1 MKEIWKDVKEYE
13 GLYQIS
19 NLGNVKS
26 LDRYIINKNRDKQY
40 FPGKYLS
47 QGIGD
52 NYLKVTLSKNNK
64 QRTFRIHILVA
75 RAFIP
80 NPENKPEVNHID
92 GNKKNNKVNNLEW
105 NTRSENELHAYK
117 NGLAKPSNK
126 QKQAVAKYAKENYSK
141 KVVQYSLNGEFIK
154 EWNSMHDV
162 WRELGI
168 RPSYICRCC
177 KGLRNQT
184 YGYIWKYKQY

>member
-1 MKEIWKDVKEYE
+1 MEEIWKDIKGYE
-13 GLYQIS
+13 GLYQVS
-19 NLGNVKS
+19 NFGNVKS
-26 LDRYIINKNRDKQY
+26 LDRYIINKNGDKQY
-40 FPGKYLS
+40 FPGKYLN
-47 QGIGD
+47 QGISD
-52 NYLKVTLSKNNK
+52 NYLKVTLSKSNK
-64 QRTFRIHILVA
+64 QRTFRVHILVA
-75 RAFIP
+75 RTFIP
-80 NPENKPEVNHID
+80 NPENKPEVNHMD
-92 GNKKNNKVNNLEW
+92 GDKSNNRVDNLEW

-117 NGLAKPSNK
+117 NGLAKPSDK

-141 KVVQYSLNGEFIK
+141 KVIQYSLNGEFIK

-184 YGYIWKYKQY
+184 YGYVWKYK

>member
-1 MKEIWKDVKEYE
+1 MKEIWKDIKGYE

-19 NLGNVKS
+19 SFGNVKS
-26 LDRYIINKNRDKQY
+26 LDRYIINKNGDKQY
-40 FPGKYLS
+40 FPGKYLT

-52 NYLKVTLSKNNK
+52 SYLKVTLSKNNK
-64 QRTFRIHILVA
+64 QRTFRVHILVA
-75 RAFIP
+75 RTFIP

-105 NTRSENELHAYK
+105 NTRSENELHAYR

>member
-1 MKEIWKDVKEYE
+1 MKVLERIYYERDLEGYE

-26 LDRYIINKNRDKQY
+26 LDRYIINKNGDKQY
-40 FPGKYLS
+40 FPGKYLT
-47 QGIGD
+47 QGISD

-64 QRTFRIHILVA
+64 QRTFRVHILVA

-141 KVVQYSLNGEFIK
+141 KSCSIFFK
-154 EWNSMHDV
+154 
-162 WRELGI
+162 WRI
-168 RPSYICRCC
+168 
-177 KGLRNQT
+177 
-184 YGYIWKYKQY
+184 YKRME

>member
-1 MKEIWKDVKEYE
+1 MKEIWKDIKGYE

-19 NLGNVKS
+19 SFGNVKS
-26 LDRYIINKNRDKQY
+26 LDRYIINKNGDKQY
-40 FPGKYLS
+40 FPGKYLT
-47 QGIGD
+47 QGISD
-52 NYLKVTLSKNNK
+52 NYLKVILSKNNK
-64 QRTFRIHILVA
+64 QRTFRVHILVA

-184 YGYIWKYKQY
+184 CGYIWKYKQY

>member
-1 MKEIWKDVKEYE
+1 MKEIWKDIKGYE

-19 NLGNVKS
+19 SFGNVKS
-26 LDRYIINKNRDKQY
+26 LDRYIINKNGDKQY
-40 FPGKYLS
+40 FPGKYLT
-47 QGIGD
+47 QGISD
-52 NYLKVTLSKNNK
+52 SYLKVTLSKNNK
-64 QRTFRIHILVA
+64 QRTFRVHILVA
-75 RAFIP
+75 RTFIP

-105 NTRSENELHAYK
+105 NTRSENELHAYR

>member
-1 MKEIWKDVKEYE
+1 MKEIWKDIKGYE

-19 NLGNVKS
+19 SFGNVKS
-26 LDRYIINKNRDKQY
+26 LDRYIINKNGDKQY
-40 FPGKYLS
+40 FPGKYLT

-52 NYLKVTLSKNNK
+52 SYLKVTLSKNNK
-64 QRTFRIHILVA
+64 QRTFRVHILVA
-75 RAFIP
+75 RTFIP

-105 NTRSENELHAYK
+105 NTRSENELHAYR

-184 YGYIWKYKQY
+184 YGYIWKYKHY

>member
-1 MKEIWKDVKEYE
+1 MNEIWKDIKGYE

-26 LDRYIINKNRDKQY
+26 LDRYIINKNGDKQY
-40 FPGKYLS
+40 FPEKNLI
-47 QGIGD
+47 QGFSN

-64 QRTFRIHILVA
+64 QRTFRVHILVA
-75 RAFIP
+75 KAFIP
-80 NPENKPEVNHID
+80 NPENKLEVNHID
-92 GNKKNNKVNNLEW
+92 GNKQNNKVDNLEW

-117 NGLAKPSNK
+117 NGLAKPSDK
-126 QKQAVAKYAKENYSK
+126 QKQVVAKYAKENYSK
-141 KVVQYSLNGEFIK
+141 KIIQYSLNGDFIK

-184 YGYIWKYKQY
+184 YGYIWKYK

>member
-1 MKEIWKDVKEYE
+1 MKEIWKDIKGYE

-19 NLGNVKS
+19 SFGNVKS
-26 LDRYIINKNRDKQY
+26 LDRYIINKNGDKQF
-40 FPGKYLS
+40 FPKKYLT
-47 QGIGD
+47 QGFSNG
-52 NYLKVTLSKNNK
+52 YLKVTLSKNNK
-64 QRTFRIHILVA
+64 QKTFRVHILVA
-75 RAFIP
+75 KAFIP
-80 NPENKPEVNHID
+80 NHKNKSEVNHID
-92 GNKKNNKVNNLEW
+92 GNKSNNRIDNLEW
-105 NTRSENELHAYK
+105 NTRSENELHAYR
-117 NGLAKPSNK
+117 NGLAKPSDK

-141 KVVQYSLNGEFIK
+141 KVIQYSLNGVFIK

-184 YGYIWKYKQY
+184 YGYIWKYK

>member
-1 MKEIWKDVKEYE
+1 MKEIWKDIKGYE

-19 NLGNVKS
+19 NFGNVKS
-26 LDRYIINKNRDKQY
+26 LDRYIINKNGDKQY
-40 FPGKYLS
+40 FPGKYLT
-47 QGIGD
+47 QGVSD
-52 NYLKVTLSKNNK
+52 NYLKVTLSKSNK
-64 QRTFRIHILVA
+64 QRTFRVHILVA
-75 RAFIP
+75 RTFIP
-80 NPENKPEVNHID
+80 NPENKPEVNHMD
-92 GNKKNNKVNNLEW
+92 GDKSNNRVDNLEW

-117 NGLAKPSNK
+117 NGLAKPSDK

-141 KVVQYSLNGEFIK
+141 KVIQYSLNGEFIK

-184 YGYIWKYKQY
+184 YGYVWKYK

>member
-1 MKEIWKDVKEYE
+1 MKEIWKDIKGYE

-19 NLGNVKS
+19 SSGNVKS
-26 LDRYIINKNRDKQY
+26 LDRYIINKNGDKQF
-40 FPGKYLS
+40 FPEKYLT
-47 QGIGD
+47 QGFNNG
-52 NYLKVTLSKNNK
+52 YLKVTLSKNNK
-64 QRTFRIHILVA
+64 QKTFRVHILVA
-75 RAFIP
+75 KAFIP
-80 NPENKPEVNHID
+80 NPENKSEINHID
-92 GNKKNNKVNNLEW
+92 GNKSNNRIDNLEW

-117 NGLAKPSNK
+117 NGLAKPSDK

-141 KVVQYSLNGEFIK
+141 KVIQYSLNGIFIK

-184 YGYIWKYKQY
+184 YGYIWKYK

>member
-1 MKEIWKDVKEYE
+1 MDGDK
-13 GLYQIS
+13 S
-19 NLGNVKS
+19 N
-26 LDRYIINKNRDKQY
+26 NRVD
-40 FPGKYLS
+40 
-47 QGIGD
+47 
-52 NYLKVTLSKNNK
+52 
-64 QRTFRIHILVA
+64 
-75 RAFIP
+75 
-80 NPENKPEVNHID
+80 
-92 GNKKNNKVNNLEW
+92 NLEW

-117 NGLAKPSNK
+117 NGLAKPSDK

-141 KVVQYSLNGEFIK
+141 KVIQYSLNGEFIK

-184 YGYIWKYKQY
+184 YGYVWKYK

>member
-1 MKEIWKDVKEYE
+1 MKEIWKDIKGYE

-19 NLGNVKS
+19 SFGNVKS
-26 LDRYIINKNRDKQY
+26 LDRYIINKNGDKQY
-40 FPGKYLS
+40 FPGKYLT
-47 QGIGD
+47 QGISD
-52 NYLKVTLSKNNK
+52 NYLKVILSKNNK
-64 QRTFRIHILVA
+64 QRTFRVHILVA

-105 NTRSENELHAYK
+105 NTRSENEFHAYR

-126 QKQAVAKYAKENYSK
+126 QKQAVVKYAKENYSK

>member
-1 MKEIWKDVKEYE
+1 MEEIWKDIEGYE
-13 GLYQIS
+13 RLYQIS

-26 LDRYIINKNRDKQY
+26 LDRYIINKNGDKQY
-40 FPGKYLS
+40 FPGKYLT
-47 QGIGD
+47 QGISD

-64 QRTFRIHILVA
+64 QRTFRVHILVA

-80 NPENKPEVNHID
+80 NPENKPEVNHMD
-92 GNKKNNKVNNLEW
+92 GNKQNNRVDNLEW

>member
-1 MKEIWKDVKEYE
+1 MKEIWKDIKGYE

-19 NLGNVKS
+19 SFGNVKS
-26 LDRYIINKNRDKQY
+26 LDRYIINKNGDKQY
-40 FPGKYLS
+40 FPGKYLT
-47 QGIGD
+47 QGISD
-52 NYLKVTLSKNNK
+52 SYLKVTLSKNNK
-64 QRTFRIHILVA
+64 QRTFRVHILVA
-75 RAFIP
+75 IAFIP

-105 NTRSENELHAYK
+105 NTRSENELHAYR

-141 KVVQYSLNGEFIK
+141 KVIQYSLNGEFIK

>member
-1 MKEIWKDVKEYE
+1 MEEIWKDIKGYE
-13 GLYQIS
+13 GLYQVS
-19 NLGNVKS
+19 NFGNVKS
-26 LDRYIINKNRDKQY
+26 LDRYIINKNGDKQY
-40 FPGKYLS
+40 FPGKYLT
-47 QGIGD
+47 QGVSD
-52 NYLKVTLSKNNK
+52 NYLKVTLSKSNK
-64 QRTFRIHILVA
+64 QRTFRVHILVA

-117 NGLAKPSNK
+117 NGLAKPSDK

-168 RPSYICRCC
+168 KPSYICRCC

-184 YGYIWKYKQY
+184 YGYIWKYK

>member
-1 MKEIWKDVKEYE
+1 MKEIWKDIKGYE

-19 NLGNVKS
+19 SFGNVKS
-26 LDRYIINKNRDKQY
+26 LDRYIINKNGDKQY
-40 FPGKYLS
+40 FPGKYLT
-47 QGIGD
+47 QGISD
-52 NYLKVTLSKNNK
+52 SYLKVTLSKNNK
-64 QRTFRIHILVA
+64 QRTFRVHILVA

-105 NTRSENELHAYK
+105 NTRSENELHAYR

>member
-1 MKEIWKDVKEYE
+1 M
-13 GLYQIS
+13 
-19 NLGNVKS
+19 KS
-26 LDRYIINKNRDKQY
+26 LDRYIINKNGDKQY
-40 FPGKYLS
+40 FPGKYLT
-47 QGIGD
+47 QGVSD
-52 NYLKVTLSKNNK
+52 NYLKVTLSKSNK
-64 QRTFRIHILVA
+64 QRTFRVHILVA

-117 NGLAKPSNK
+117 NGLAKPSDK

-184 YGYIWKYKQY
+184 YGYIWKYK

>member
-1 MKEIWKDVKEYE
+1 MKEIWKDIKGYE

-19 NLGNVKS
+19 SFGNVKS
-26 LDRYIINKNRDKQY
+26 LDRYIINKNGDKQY
-40 FPGKYLS
+40 FPGKYLT
-47 QGIGD
+47 QGISD
-52 NYLKVTLSKNNK
+52 SYLKVTLSKNNK
-64 QRTFRIHILVA
+64 QRTFRVHILVA

-105 NTRSENELHAYK
+105 NTRSENELHAYR

-141 KVVQYSLNGEFIK
+141 KVIQYSLNGEFIK

-184 YGYIWKYKQY
+184 YGYIWRYKQY

>member
-1 MKEIWKDVKEYE
+1 MKEIWKNIKGYE
-13 GLYQIS
+13 GLYQVS
-19 NLGNVKS
+19 NLGNIKS
-26 LDRYIINKNRDKQY
+26 LDRYIINKNGDKQY
-40 FPGKYLS
+40 FPGKYLI
-47 QGIGD
+47 QGVSD
-52 NYLKVTLSKNNK
+52 NYLKVILSKSNK
-64 QRTFRIHILVA
+64 QRTFRVHILVA

-80 NPENKPEVNHID
+80 NPENKPEVNHMD
-92 GNKKNNKVNNLEW
+92 GNKQNNRVNNLEW

-117 NGLAKPSNK
+117 NGLAKSSDK

-141 KVVQYSLNGEFIK
+141 KVIQYSLNGDFIK

-184 YGYIWKYKQY
+184 YGYIWRYK

>member
-1 MKEIWKDVKEYE
+1 MEEIWKDIEGYE
-13 GLYQIS
+13 RLYQIS

-26 LDRYIINKNRDKQY
+26 LDRYIINKNGDKQY
-40 FPGKYLS
+40 FPGKYLT
-47 QGIGD
+47 QGISD
-52 NYLKVTLSKNNK
+52 NYLKVTLSKSNK
-64 QRTFRIHILVA
+64 QRTFRVHILVA

-80 NPENKPEVNHID
+80 NPENKPEVNHMD
-92 GNKKNNKVNNLEW
+92 GNKQNNRVDNLEW

>member
-1 MKEIWKDVKEYE
+1 MEEIWKDIKGYE
-13 GLYQIS
+13 GLYQVS
-19 NLGNVKS
+19 NFGNVKS
-26 LDRYIINKNRDKQY
+26 LDRYIINKNGDKQY
-40 FPGKYLS
+40 FPGKYLN
-47 QGIGD
+47 QGISD
-52 NYLKVTLSKNNK
+52 NYLKVILSKNNK
-64 QRTFRIHILVA
+64 QRTFRVHILVA
-75 RAFIP
+75 RTFIP
-80 NPENKPEVNHID
+80 NPENKPEVNHMD
-92 GNKKNNKVNNLEW
+92 GDKSNNRVDNLEW

-117 NGLAKPSNK
+117 NGLAKPSDK

-141 KVVQYSLNGEFIK
+141 KVIQYSLNGEFIK

-184 YGYIWKYKQY
+184 YGYVWKYK

>member
-1 MKEIWKDVKEYE
+1 MKEIWKDIEGYE
-13 GLYQIS
+13 KLYQIS
-19 NLGNVKS
+19 NFGNIKS
-26 LDRYIINKNRDKQY
+26 LDRYIINKNGEKQY
-40 FPGKYLS
+40 FPGKYLI
-47 QGIGD
+47 QRLNDG
-52 NYLKVTLSKNNK
+52 YLRVTLSKNNK
-64 QRTFRIHILVA
+64 QRTFRVNILVA
-75 RAFIP
+75 KAFIP

-92 GNKKNNKVNNLEW
+92 GNKENNKVDNLEW

>member
-1 MKEIWKDVKEYE
+1 MEEIWKDIKGYE
-13 GLYQIS
+13 RLYQVS
-19 NLGNVKS
+19 NFGNVKS
-26 LDRYIINKNRDKQY
+26 LDRYIINKNGDKQY
-40 FPGKYLS
+40 FPGKYLN
-47 QGIGD
+47 QGISD
-52 NYLKVTLSKNNK
+52 NYLKVTLSKSNK
-64 QRTFRIHILVA
+64 QRTFRVHILVA
-75 RAFIP
+75 RTFIP
-80 NPENKPEVNHID
+80 NPENKPEVNHMD
-92 GNKKNNKVNNLEW
+92 GDKSNNRVDNLEW

-117 NGLAKPSNK
+117 NGLAKPSDK

-141 KVVQYSLNGEFIK
+141 KVIQYSLNGEFIK

-184 YGYIWKYKQY
+184 YGYVWKYK

>member
-1 MKEIWKDVKEYE
+1 MKEIWKDIKGYE

-19 NLGNVKS
+19 SFGNVKS
-26 LDRYIINKNRDKQY
+26 LDRYIINKNGDKQY
-40 FPGKYLS
+40 FPGKYLT
-47 QGIGD
+47 QGISD
-52 NYLKVTLSKNNK
+52 NYLKVILSKNNK
-64 QRTFRIHILVA
+64 QRTFRVHILVA

-105 NTRSENELHAYK
+105 NTRSENEFHAYR

>member
-1 MKEIWKDVKEYE
+1 MKEIWKDIKGYE

-19 NLGNVKS
+19 SFGNVKS
-26 LDRYIINKNRDKQY
+26 LDRYIINKNGDKQ
-40 FPGKYLS
+40 FFSKKYLT
-47 QGIGD
+47 QGFSNG
-52 NYLKVTLSKNNK
+52 YLKVILSKNNK
-64 QRTFRIHILVA
+64 QKTFRVHILVA
-75 RAFIP
+75 KAFIP
-80 NPENKPEVNHID
+80 NHKNKLEVNHID
-92 GNKKNNKVNNLEW
+92 GNKSNNRIDNLEW
-105 NTRSENELHAYK
+105 NTRSENELHAYR
-117 NGLAKPSNK
+117 NGLAKPSDK

-141 KVVQYSLNGEFIK
+141 KVIQYSLNGVFIK

-184 YGYIWKYKQY
+184 YGYIWKYK